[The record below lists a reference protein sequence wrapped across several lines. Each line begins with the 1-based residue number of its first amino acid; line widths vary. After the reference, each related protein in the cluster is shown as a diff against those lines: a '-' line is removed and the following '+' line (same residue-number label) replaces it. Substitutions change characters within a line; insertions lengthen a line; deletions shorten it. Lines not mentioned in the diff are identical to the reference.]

1 MGIERQGA
9 LQHWFGRYLRQELN
23 DQGDFMTEF
32 RSLPDSDRAQ
42 LREWAE
48 QEMATVV
55 IEKVDNDQ
63 SQSPVP

>member
-9 LQHWFGRYLRQELN
+9 LRYLRQELN

-55 IEKVDNDQ
+55 IEKVDTYRLL
-63 SQSPVP
+63 